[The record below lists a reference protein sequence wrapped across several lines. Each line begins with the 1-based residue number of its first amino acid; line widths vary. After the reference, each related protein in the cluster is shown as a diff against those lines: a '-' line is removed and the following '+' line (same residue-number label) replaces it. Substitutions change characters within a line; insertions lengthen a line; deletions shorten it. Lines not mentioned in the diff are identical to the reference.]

1 MTRTGS
7 IMTLMKEAVVGSQKD
22 YTALSIRHVLLLLL
36 AIPMILEMIM
46 ASLFALVDVYFFSRL
61 GTDEVSAVGLTES
74 IMMIVSL
81 LALINI
87 VIFRQGKWQDA
98 SI

>member
-22 YTALSIRHVLLLLL
+22 YTALSIRHALLLL

-46 ASLFALVDVYFFSRL
+46 ASLFALVDVYFVSRL
-61 GTDEVSAVGLTES
+61 GTDEVAAVGLTES

-87 VIFRQGKWQDA
+87 VIFRQGKWKDT

>member
-22 YTALSIRHVLLLLL
+22 YTALSIRHVLLLL

-61 GTDEVSAVGLTES
+61 GTDEVAAVGLTES

-87 VIFRQGKWQDA
+87 IIFRQGKWKGT

>member
-22 YTALSIRHVLLLLL
+22 YTALSIRHALLLL
-36 AIPMILEMIM
+36 AIPMILEMAM
-46 ASLFALVDVYFFSRL
+46 ESLFALVDVYFVSRL
-61 GTDEVSAVGLTES
+61 GTDEVAAVGLTES

-87 VIFRQGKWQDA
+87 VIFRQGKWKDT

>member
-7 IMTLMKEAVVGSQKD
+7 IMTLMKDAVVGSQKD
-22 YTALSIRHVLLLLL
+22 YTSLSIRHALLLL
-36 AIPMILEMIM
+36 AILMILEMIIE
-46 ASLFALVDVYFFSRL
+46 SLFALVDVYFVSRL
-61 GTDEVSAVGLTES
+61 GTDEVAAVGLTES

-87 VIFRQGKWQDA
+87 IIFRQGKWKCT